1 MEATAMSQ
9 GRATMPKH
17 VMILNNYD
25 SARDALTRQIKQF
38 LRTAGF
44 ESPAATLHALMEVA
58 SENAESSGFGF
69 EDYMR
74 ATLCAWDCF
83 HKRREAC
90 TISEPDQ
97 RTVN

>member
-1 MEATAMSQ
+1 
-9 GRATMPKH
+9 MPKQ

-25 SARDALTRQIKQF
+25 HEREALTRKVKQF

-44 ESPAATLHALMEVA
+44 ETPAAALHALMEVA

-74 ATLCAWDCF
+74 ASLCAWDCF
-83 HKRREAC
+83 HKRLGKC
-90 TISEPDQ
+90 TISEPEH
-97 RTVN
+97 RIVN